1 MRQFPWRSTKG
12 KGKDQKGKGQ
22 HKGKGQG
29 SYGGFDNKGKDK
41 QQKGKDGKGKDG
53 KGKGNG
59 ISPDTCTLCGGRGH
73 RSRECPM
80 KALRQVSD
88 ATSSVTQTVNHSAST
103 AQASTSA
110 TSTNHGK
117 AVRRV
122 ETVILDD
129 DEDEF
134 AERSESSVRLVK
146 AEAFDLTQA

>member
-1 MRQFPWRSTKG
+1 
-12 KGKDQKGKGQ
+12 
-22 HKGKGQG
+22 
-29 SYGGFDNKGKDK
+29 
-41 QQKGKDGKGKDG
+41 
-53 KGKGNG
+53 
-59 ISPDTCTLCGGRGH
+59 
-73 RSRECPM
+73 M